1 MVTRTVPLNHGAGP
15 CFFRVHVRLVGGWR
29 ADRLGGRVCT
39 QMLIFGSVVFDFCP
53 AAGHRASVSSSLAST
68 RREERGVARVLLLW
82 VLDGLSV
89 AEELVV
95 LVVAAVAASEFG
107 VVGDELDS
115 FDPFDL
121 FEAELDLVAEPQRS
135 AMSE

>member
-1 MVTRTVPLNHGAGP
+1 MVTRAVPLNHGAGP
-15 CFFRVHVRLVGGWR
+15 CFLRVPGRLVGGWR
-29 ADRLGGRVCT
+29 ADRLGGRVCR
-39 QMLIFGSVVFDFCP
+39 QMLIIWFRRLRLCP

-107 VVGDELDS
+107 VVGDELDY
-115 FDPFDL
+115 FDPFNL
-121 FEAELDLVAEPQRS
+121 FEAELDLVAEP
-135 AMSE
+135 